1 MKYIQKNVELDKN
14 ISFCEP
20 EIQAIK
26 GFIDKV
32 KSIDAVDAVWINSI
46 KSKIQATFSTTVEAL
61 ESEIIIVPGMDSSLE
76 LNAALASAKKAF
88 SVEIKVIAES
98 CKEEDLAIPNGH
110 NNFNLNIHF
119 TINDC
124 QQPDF
129 INWSQLPYSYILYD
143 KTGKYE
149 SILDGLSPKTH
160 PSPQF
165 VLPCNIEKLSQTYQ
179 RTNNKN

>member
-1 MKYIQKNVELDKN
+1 M
-14 ISFCEP
+14 
-20 EIQAIK
+20 
-26 GFIDKV
+26 
-32 KSIDAVDAVWINSI
+32 
-46 KSKIQATFSTTVEAL
+46 
-61 ESEIIIVPGMDSSLE
+61 E

-110 NNFNLNIHF
+110 NNFNLNSHF

-149 SILDGLSPKTH
+149 SILDSLSPKTN

-165 VLPCNIEKLSQTYQ
+165 VLPCNIERLSQSYQ

>member
-1 MKYIQKNVELDKN
+1 MKYIPKNVKLDEN
-14 ISFCEP
+14 ISFCGP
-20 EIQAIK
+20 EINAIK
-26 GFIDKV
+26 DFIDKV
-32 KSIDAVDAVWINSI
+32 KNIDAVDAVWINSI
-46 KSKIQATFSTTVEAL
+46 KSRFQATFSTSVDVL
-61 ESEIIIVPGMDSSLE
+61 EIEIIIVPGIDASLE
-76 LNAALASAKKAF
+76 LNAALDSAKKAF

-110 NNFNLNIHF
+110 NNFNLNSHF

-149 SILDGLSPKTH
+149 SILDSLIPKTK

-165 VLPCNIEKLSQTYQ
+165 VLPCNIGKLSQSYQ